1 VSITIE
7 PKTVGSA
14 MSTDVAAFIARSYLM
29 ARKQIPKNANFQ
41 LWASCEFDSMDTRT
55 DYGSDSRTV
64 TTTKYDN
71 NNLGKFFDDFK
82 NQNN

>member
-41 LWASCEFDSMDTRT
+41 LWASCEFDSD
-55 DYGSDSRTV
+55 DISDMVMVRIVDQWLQQSMITII
-64 TTTKYDN
+64 
-71 NNLGKFFDDFK
+71 
-82 NQNN
+82 